1 MSAKPDAQL
10 SERQLAARWGVTPR
24 TLQNWRAAGK
34 GPPFLELGINTIR
47 YRLEDIEAYEK
58 SRTQNQHKEK
68 TS

>member
-1 MSAKPDAQL
+1 MSTKADAQL
-10 SERQLAARWGVTPR
+10 RESQLAARWGVTTR

-34 GPPFLELGINTIR
+34 GPPFLDLGINTIR

-58 SRTQNQHKEK
+58 ARTQNQHKEK